1 MTMITSFLF
10 FVHTY
15 IFFLL
20 PTINIY
26 FYNLYTNLGIGGEKS
41 KFLVFKEKWK
51 SEITLENQSFNI
63 SIPIILG
70 VVDDFYFH

>member
-41 KFLVFKEKWK
+41 KFLVFKEK
-51 SEITLENQSFNI
+51 
-63 SIPIILG
+63 
-70 VVDDFYFH
+70 